1 MKSPCVADCPNR
13 LPYGDCR
20 ASCKEFQ
27 KYEAERLKAT
37 YLDTGSIT
45 AGRKSKYH
53 NYWRDKRR

>member
-13 LPYGDCR
+13 LPCGDCR

-37 YLDTGSIT
+37 HFDTDSIT

-53 NYWRDKRR
+53 NYWRYKRK

>member
-13 LPYGDCR
+13 LPCGDCR

-27 KYEAERLKAT
+27 KYAAERLKAT
-37 YLDTGSIT
+37 SLDTDSIT

-53 NYWRDKRR
+53 NYWRYKRR